1 MYVKSTFKYLHNFR
15 MPVESATIEIVIVIK
30 NGRSLKLR
38 QMRQVN
44 TFAFILLATRST
56 PNVRPLGHYLMHF
69 WASWSRIGTGREG
82 RSGIWREKEEG
93 MELAYYCK
101 K

>member
-1 MYVKSTFKYLHNFR
+1 
-15 MPVESATIEIVIVIK
+15 
-30 NGRSLKLR
+30 
-38 QMRQVN
+38 
-44 TFAFILLATRST
+44 LLAARST
-56 PNVRPLGHYLMHF
+56 PNARPLGHYLMHF